1 MQNPQG
7 KTVVVVGA
15 MHRVAEG
22 QMFSKCV
29 HCGAMAEKLKKPCP
43 AYMAEAAQLLEEA
56 KATGSTP

>member
-1 MQNPQG
+1 MQNPQE
-7 KTVVVVGA
+7 KTVVIGA
-15 MHRVAEG
+15 MHRVAVG

-29 HCGAMAEKLKKPCP
+29 HCGAMAEKLNKPCP